1 MSSTDRRGAPRGQV
15 EVRVRVRRGES
26 SFVAQ
31 LKSLSRLGA
40 LIEAGEALP
49 VGTPLE
55 IVLELPGTSEETC
68 LRGEVVR
75 VTPAEGEYGLGI
87 FFAPL
92 HPSTLARIESFV
104 ALHSGE

>member
-1 MSSTDRRGAPRGQV
+1 MTTDRRGAPRG
-15 EVRVRVRRGES
+15 EVAVPVRVRRGES
-26 SFVAQ
+26 YFVAQ

-55 IVLELPGTSEETC
+55 IILELPGPGEEAH
-68 LRGEVVR
+68 LRGQVVR
-75 VTPAEGEYGLGI
+75 VTPVEALCDLAI

-92 HPSTLARIESFV
+92 PPQTLARIESFV
-104 ALHSGE
+104 ALHLSD